1 MLTEIYIC
9 LSEEDPVGC
18 PPIPGKPIK
27 EGHRQKFEAFKRRR
41 NLCTKALQT
50 LFEHR
55 ERLDRKIHLRV
66 IEFLLNCGA
75 EITLRAWRDACI
87 HLWPEH
93 IELLLSRGAGIHI
106 GKHVRSLYRHNGD
119 WLIVPIVF
127 LVERADV
134 MELLFWA
141 GEHPNATDSRGE
153 NDLQF
158 SARIFRSIDKITCRK
173 LLIEIHGQ

>member
-1 MLTEIYIC
+1 MLTEIYMC

-18 PPIPGKPIK
+18 PAIPGKSIK
-27 EGHRQKFEAFKRRR
+27 EGHRRKFEAFKRRR

-50 LFEHR
+50 LFHYY

-75 EITLRAWRDACI
+75 EITLHAWHSACI

-93 IELLLSRGAGIHI
+93 IDLLLSRGAGSHI

-127 LVERADV
+127 LVKRADV

-141 GEHPNATDSRGE
+141 GEDPNATDSRGD

-158 SARIFRSIDKITCRK
+158 SASIFRSGDKMAWRKKLIDV
-173 LLIEIHGQ
+173 HGH